1 MKGERITMTT
11 TKMTAGRLLTAG
23 LLLIGLLVPR
33 GAEAAPRQGPTQ
45 IQKAKDLTMQGEWKQ
60 ALPLFRQ
67 AATARG
73 ERADEASFYVG
84 FCLENMENMEVQ
96 AFEAYEA
103 MRKEYPDSPMARRA
117 LLRQV
122 TLAGS
127 MGGPGTTYREFLATH
142 VKAKDDEIR
151 RQAGLSLGRFGDDRA
166 VPVLKE
172 ILKEGSADDKMMVLN
187 LVGNYPEKTANAL
200 VASVAS
206 ARRANIEDPLVKQAE
221 KISESLKAS
230 SASSQRTDDL
240 LTRDKR
246 YLMETIKR
254 KGENWTEAELIT
266 HGLFHVMK
274 PEMFASYVQ
283 ADEAG
288 RERIMNEYFDLLGDP
303 VPSTPEVNELKEEF
317 IRRVHQAYEMYSEP
331 WRATRSQFD
340 AKEWLTPDNPYS
352 PWDARGELLIRY
364 GAPTDKHLV
373 GFNMEEWVYSRLRV
387 DFTVHLYMLNYMR
400 NAIYPGRGS
409 QQDYAAGYV
418 QANYID
424 VPRMEYGPGGIRP

>member
-11 TKMTAGRLLTAG
+11 TNHTASRLLTAA
-23 LLLIGLLVPR
+23 LLTLGLLVPA
-33 GAEAAPRQGPTQ
+33 GAFAAPQQGPANL
-45 IQKAKDLTMQGEWKQ
+45 QKAKDLTMQGQWQQ

-67 AATARG
+67 LAAAGG

-84 FCLENMENMEVQ
+84 FCLENMEAMEVQ
-96 AFEAYEA
+96 AFDAYEG
-103 MRKEYPDSPMARRA
+103 MRKKYPDSPMARRA

-127 MGGPGTTYREFLATH
+127 MGDPGTTYREFLAGQ
-142 VKAKDDEIR
+142 VKSKDDGVR
-151 RQAGLSLGRFGDDRA
+151 RQAGLSLGRYGDDRA
-166 VPVLKE
+166 VPVLQE

-187 LVGNYPEKTANAL
+187 LIGNYPEKTANAL

-206 ARRANIEDPLVKQAE
+206 QPRAAAGDPLAKQAE
-221 KISESLKAS
+221 KISASLKAS
-230 SASSQRTDDL
+230 SAGAQRTDDL
-240 LTRDKR
+240 LTRDMR
-246 YLMETIKR
+246 FLMETIKR
-254 KGENWTEAELIT
+254 KGEAWTESELIT

-283 ADEAG
+283 ADPAA
-288 RERIMNEYFDLLGDP
+288 RERIMTEYFDLLGDP

-317 IRRVHQAYEMYSEP
+317 IRRVHQAYERYSEP
-331 WRATRSQFD
+331 WRAARSQFD

-364 GAPTDKHLV
+364 GEPSDKHLV
-373 GFNMEEWVYSRLRV
+373 GFNMEEWVYGRLRV

-418 QANYID
+418 QANYIN